1 MYEHFL
7 LLTPPRR
14 DTLSEESFRLAR
26 SIHAART
33 LTEYASDWGG
43 FVTWC
48 AQNVRNNLPATSET
62 VARYVTELLTRGRRI
77 KTAKRHLSA
86 LVYHHRIAGFDSPVT
101 ADVRAIITG
110 AQRLRGEQPQQKAAI
125 TVDQL
130 RVMADRIGRPEPYA
144 CRDRAVLI
152 FGFATALRRS
162 SIVSLDL
169 DDLKFTGGGM
179 IVRIRREKQDQA
191 GVGRMIG
198 IPWGASEATCPGA
211 AVKQWLEWRGT
222 EPGPLFW
229 GLNHGVSGGR
239 MHSNTVARIV
249 KRAVDSIGL
258 DQARYGAHSLRAG
271 FVTAAL
277 TAGAGEIVTARHT
290 GHRSLT
296 TLRLYMRAEDPFA
309 ANACASIGL

>member
-1 MYEHFL
+1 MLEHFVIP
-7 LLTPPRR
+7 TIPSR
-14 DTLSEESFRLAR
+14 DSLSEESLRLAR

-48 AQNVRNNLPATSET
+48 TQNARDSLPAANET
-62 VARYVTELLTRGRRI
+62 VARYVTDLLTRGRKI
-77 KTAKRHLSA
+77 KTAKRHIAA

-125 TVDQL
+125 TVGQL
-130 RVMADRIGRPEPYA
+130 REMATRIPRPEPYLS
-144 CRDRAVLI
+144 RDRAVLI

-169 DDLKFTGGGM
+169 DDIKFTGGGM
-179 IVRIRREKQDQA
+179 IVSIRREKQDQA

-198 IPWGASEATCPGA
+198 IPWGAAEETCPVRVLKRWLAWRGSEA
-211 AVKQWLEWRGT
+211 
-222 EPGPLFW
+222 GPLFF
-229 GLNHGVSGGR
+229 GLNHGINGGR
-239 MHSNTVARIV
+239 MHTNTVARIV

-258 DQARYGAHSLRAG
+258 DQSRYGAHSLRAG
-271 FVTAAL
+271 FVTEAL
-277 TAGAGEIVTARHT
+277 AAGAGEILTARHT

-296 TLRLYMRAEDPFA
+296 TLRLYLRPDDPFR
-309 ANACASIGL
+309 ANACAAIGL